1 MIIFLILENLS
12 EMRGFFYFSAM
23 KNNIYSILFLFVTVF
38 GYTQEKQLLPTGVI
52 IDSVK
57 ITTALTESYAIYFPK
72 KYDAKTPL
80 ALVFIFEPD
89 ARGKIGIEPF
99 ILAAEKYHYILVC
112 SNTLRNGS
120 IQDNIAV
127 ANRLFEDVLQTYS
140 IDTSQLY
147 IAGFSGGARLA
158 SYFGISTGAF
168 QGVIA
173 CGASFNNMDKFIP
186 PSNKFS
192 YVGMV
197 GDRDMN
203 YQEMIGNK
211 QWLDNAKMVNTLFV
225 SHEEHVW
232 PKQSEML
239 RAFDWL
245 EIQAYRKNIRP
256 KNDTIIKR
264 IYDVNLRIADSLKA
278 NKEMVPSVNAYEK
291 GITFFNTNEDNFL
304 RAKIAE
310 IKKNREYKEEVTK
323 MEKINILENELL
335 DKLSLRFDQELKSA
349 KGKANF
355 KFWKSEIKDLKM
367 MKSDDK
373 NPLLQNMV
381 IRVLYWFQVSVY
393 ETGQESKRNQ
403 QNDKFA
409 YCEELYKIITEVD

>member
-1 MIIFLILENLS
+1 
-12 EMRGFFYFSAM
+12 M
-23 KNNIYSILFLFVTVF
+23 KNTIYSILFLFVTVF

-52 IDSVK
+52 IDSMK
-57 ITTALTESYAIYFPK
+57 IASAPTESYAIYFPK

-99 ILAAEKYHYILVC
+99 ILAAEEYHYILVC

-127 ANRLFEDVLQTYS
+127 ANRLFEDVLQTYA

-211 QWLDNAKMVNTLFV
+211 QWLDNAKMVNTLFI

-264 IYDVNLRIADSLKA
+264 IYDADVRIADSLKT

-373 NPLLQNMV
+373 NPLTQNMV

>member
-1 MIIFLILENLS
+1 
-12 EMRGFFYFSAM
+12 M
-23 KNNIYSILFLFVTVF
+23 KNTIYCILFLFVTIF
-38 GYTQEKQLLPTGVI
+38 GYTQNKQSLQTGVI

-57 ITTALTESYAIYFPK
+57 IANTPTESYAIYFPK

-80 ALVFIFEPD
+80 ALVFIFEPA
-89 ARGKIGIEPF
+89 ARGKKGIEPF
-99 ILAAEKYHYILVC
+99 ILAAETYNYILVC
-112 SNTLRNGS
+112 SNTLKNGS
-120 IQDNIAV
+120 TQDNIAI
-127 ANRLFEDVLQTYS
+127 ANRLFDYVLQTYA

-158 SYFGISTGAF
+158 SFFGISTGVF

-173 CGASFNNMDKFIP
+173 CGASFNGMDKFIL
-186 PSNKFS
+186 PSNNFS

-197 GDRDMN
+197 GDKDMN
-203 YQEMIGNK
+203 YQEMLENK
-211 QWLDNAKMVNTLFV
+211 EWLDNAKLVNTLFIA
-225 SHEEHVW
+225 HEDHVW

-264 IYDVNLRIADSLKA
+264 IYDINLRIADSLKA
-278 NKEMVPSVNAYEK
+278 NKEMVLSVNGYEK

-310 IKKNREYKEEVTK
+310 IKKSREYKDEIAK
-323 MEKINILENELL
+323 MEEIKVLENKIL
-335 DKLSLRFDQELKSA
+335 DKLWFRFEQELKSV
-349 KGKANF
+349 KSNSNF
-355 KFWKSEIKDLKM
+355 KFWKSEIKDLNN
-367 MKSDDK
+367 MKLDNK
-373 NPLLQNMV
+373 NPLAQNMA

-393 ETGQESKRNQ
+393 EAGQENKRNR
-403 QNDKFA
+403 QNEKFT
-409 YCEELYKIITEVD
+409 YCQELYKIITETN

>member
-1 MIIFLILENLS
+1 
-12 EMRGFFYFSAM
+12 MRGFFYFSVM
-23 KNNIYSILFLFVTVF
+23 KNTIYSILFLFVTVF

-52 IDSVK
+52 IDSMK
-57 ITTALTESYAIYFPK
+57 ITTAPMESYAIYFPK

-99 ILAAEKYHYILVC
+99 ILAAETYHYILVC

-120 IQDNIAV
+120 IQGNIAV
-127 ANRLFEDVLQTYS
+127 ANRLFEDVLKTYA

-264 IYDVNLRIADSLKA
+264 IYDTNLRIADSLKA

-310 IKKNREYKEEVTK
+310 IKKSREYKEEVTK

-409 YCEELYKIITEVD
+409 YCEELYKIITEAD

>member
-1 MIIFLILENLS
+1 
-12 EMRGFFYFSAM
+12 M
-23 KNNIYSILFLFVTVF
+23 KNTIYSILFLFVTVF

-57 ITTALTESYAIYFPK
+57 ITTAPTESYALYFPK

-99 ILAAEKYHYILVC
+99 ILAAETYHYILVC

-127 ANRLFEDVLQTYS
+127 ANRLFEDVLQTYA

-211 QWLDNAKMVNTLFV
+211 QWLDNTKMVNTLFI

-256 KNDTIIKR
+256 KNDTISKR
-264 IYDVNLRIADSLKA
+264 IYDVNVQIADSLKA
-278 NKEMVPSVNAYEK
+278 NKEMVSSMNAYEK

-310 IKKNREYKEEVTK
+310 IKKTREYKEEVTK
-323 MEKINILENELL
+323 MEKINILENKLL

-381 IRVLYWFQVSVY
+381 VRVLYWFQVSVY

-409 YCEELYKIITEVD
+409 YCEELYKIITEAD

>member
-1 MIIFLILENLS
+1 
-12 EMRGFFYFSAM
+12 M
-23 KNNIYSILFLFVTVF
+23 KNTIYSILFLFVTVF
-38 GYTQEKQLLPTGVI
+38 GYTQDKQLLPTGAI

-57 ITTALTESYAIYFPK
+57 IATAPTESYAIYFPK

-99 ILAAEKYHYILVC
+99 ILAAETYHYILVC

-127 ANRLFEDVLQTYS
+127 ANRLFEDVLQTYA

-211 QWLDNAKMVNTLFV
+211 QWLDNAKMVNTLFI

-264 IYDVNLRIADSLKA
+264 IYDTNLRIVDSLKA

-310 IKKNREYKEEVTK
+310 IKKTREYKEEVNK

-335 DKLSLRFDQELKSA
+335 DKFSLRFDQELKSA
-349 KGKANF
+349 KSKANF

-409 YCEELYKIITEVD
+409 YCEELYKIITEAD

>member
-12 EMRGFFYFSAM
+12 EMRGFFYFSGM
-23 KNNIYSILFLFVTVF
+23 KNIIYSILFLFVTVF

-57 ITTALTESYAIYFPK
+57 ITTAPTESYALYFPK

-99 ILAAEKYHYILVC
+99 ILAAETYHYILVC

-127 ANRLFEDVLQTYS
+127 ANRLFEDVLQTYA

-264 IYDVNLRIADSLKA
+264 IYDTNLRIADSLKA
-278 NKEMVPSVNAYEK
+278 NKEMVSSVNAYEK

-310 IKKNREYKEEVTK
+310 IKKSREYKEEVTK
-323 MEKINILENELL
+323 MEKVKVSENELL
-335 DKLSLRFDQELKSA
+335 DKFSLRFDQELKSA

-355 KFWKSEIKDLKM
+355 KFWKSEIKDLKV

-373 NPLLQNMV
+373 NPLAQNMA
-381 IRVLYWFQVSVY
+381 IRILYWFQVSVY

-409 YCEELYKIITEVD
+409 YCEELYKIITEAD

>member
-1 MIIFLILENLS
+1 
-12 EMRGFFYFSAM
+12 MRGFFYFSVM
-23 KNNIYSILFLFVTVF
+23 KNTIYSILFLFVTVF

-52 IDSVK
+52 IDSMK
-57 ITTALTESYAIYFPK
+57 IASAPTESYAIYFPK

-99 ILAAEKYHYILVC
+99 ILAAEEYHYILVC

-127 ANRLFEDVLQTYS
+127 ANRLFEDVLQTYA

-211 QWLDNAKMVNTLFV
+211 QWLDNAKMVNTLFI

-264 IYDVNLRIADSLKA
+264 IYDADVRIADSLKT

-373 NPLLQNMV
+373 NPLTQNMV

>member
-1 MIIFLILENLS
+1 
-12 EMRGFFYFSAM
+12 M
-23 KNNIYSILFLFVTVF
+23 KNTIYSILFLFVTVF
-38 GYTQEKQLLPTGVI
+38 GYTQDKQLLPTGAI

-57 ITTALTESYAIYFPK
+57 IATAPTESYALYFPK

-99 ILAAEKYHYILVC
+99 ILAAETYHYILVC

-127 ANRLFEDVLQTYS
+127 ANRLFEDVLQSYT

-264 IYDVNLRIADSLKA
+264 IYDVNVRIADSLKT

-310 IKKNREYKEEVTK
+310 IKKSREYKEEVTK

-349 KGKANF
+349 KSKANF

-393 ETGQESKRNQ
+393 ETGQGSKRNQ
-403 QNDKFA
+403 QKDKFA
-409 YCEELYKIITEVD
+409 YCEELYKIITEAD